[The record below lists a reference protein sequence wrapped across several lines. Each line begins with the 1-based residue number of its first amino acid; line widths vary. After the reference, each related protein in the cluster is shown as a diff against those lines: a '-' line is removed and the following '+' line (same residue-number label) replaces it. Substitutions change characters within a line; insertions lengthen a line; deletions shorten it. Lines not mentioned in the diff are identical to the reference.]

1 MDPSTP
7 PAVILVRPQEE
18 GNVGATARAMANMGL
33 GELILVEPAP
43 ELGRTGYAF
52 AVGARYILDQ
62 ATRHPSL
69 ESALEP
75 FQRVVGTSSSRQRE
89 IGQKVIAPRL
99 LAGELAVDP
108 PGTRTALVFG
118 PEASGLLNDELALCD
133 PLVTVPCAPSQPTLN
148 LAQAVLIVAYELYIT
163 TAPDAVDRAPAPAP
177 GEQIERLFERFDELF
192 RAVGFARDDTYAS
205 TLRDL
210 RQLAARSRP
219 SEREVQILH
228 GICRRN
234 LHALAASTGSS
245 EPPSDSP
252 SDSPSDPPS
261 GPTSGPT
268 AE

>member
-52 AVGARYILDQ
+52 AVGARHILDD

-69 ESALEP
+69 AAALEP

-89 IGQKVIAPRL
+89 IGQKVIAPRR
-99 LAGELAVDP
+99 LAEALASDP

-133 PLVTVPCAPSQPTLN
+133 PLVTVPCSPSQPTLN
-148 LAQAVLIVAYELYIT
+148 LAQAVLIVAYELYLT
-163 TAPDAVDRAPAPAP
+163 TAPEPLDRAPEPAPAV
-177 GEQIERLFERFDELF
+177 QVERLFERFDELF

-234 LHALAASTGSS
+234 LHALGAPTGPSEPSS
-245 EPPSDSP
+245 EP
-252 SDSPSDPPS
+252 
-261 GPTSGPT
+261 T